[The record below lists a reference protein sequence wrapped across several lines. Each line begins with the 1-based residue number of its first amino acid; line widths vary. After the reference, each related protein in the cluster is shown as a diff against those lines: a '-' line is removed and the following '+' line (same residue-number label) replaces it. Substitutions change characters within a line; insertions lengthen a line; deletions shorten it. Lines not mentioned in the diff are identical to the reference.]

1 MTSENDAQILDPLSW
16 NPLFDRCIALYH
28 RLDSI
33 DQEMPDS
40 GLRDFEALLFEK
52 CWVDCVQW
60 HLEDEIRRP
69 EIEAAS
75 GMEFKRRID
84 RSNQKRT
91 DLVEQIDDRMIS
103 ILASEQAHSSTAP
116 LNTESPGWA
125 LDRLSILA
133 LKIYHMSEESI
144 RPSASTEHRER
155 CAAKLEVLL
164 EQRRDLTR
172 ALKDLLEEVRD
183 GKRRVKTYRQMKMYN
198 DPRLNP
204 ALYGGSAG
212 E

>member
-1 MTSENDAQILDPLSW
+1 MNLETDPQSLEPAGW

-28 RLDSI
+28 RLDSV

-40 GLRDFEALLFEK
+40 GLTGFEALLFEK

-69 EIEAAS
+69 EIDAQS

-91 DLVEQIDDRMIS
+91 DLVEKLDDEIIATLALQSPETSQI
-103 ILASEQAHSSTAP
+103 P
-116 LNTESPGWA
+116 LNTESPAWA

-133 LKIYHMSEESI
+133 LKIYHMREESI

-155 CAAKLEVLL
+155 CSTKLEVLL
-164 EQRRDLTR
+164 EQRIDLTH
-172 ALKDLLEEVRD
+172 ALSSLLGEVRE

-204 ALYGGSAG
+204 ALYGRASG